1 MSSNE
6 LLEFRTSV
14 RALLDKHATSA
25 ALRSAMDTELGYDP
39 KLWRML
45 CEQVGVAALA
55 IPEQWGGAGAG
66 LVESLL
72 VVGELGRVVA
82 SVPMLGSAVLGVQAV
97 LLSGDEQAYARLLP
111 DLADGSRTAA
121 LCWADANGWD
131 TPGVTAT
138 NETLTGTAHYVLH
151 GAQADLLLILTDDG
165 LFETTPTSP
174 GVTITPTPS
183 LDPTRQ
189 LATINFTN
197 TPATRIGPAHAQPNG
212 AGDLTATGNH
222 TTAETSDLAN
232 AQTTDNLAN
241 AQSTGASHST
251 AANNPATLRQRLREI
266 AWAALAA
273 EQVGAARHCLEM
285 TVEYTASR
293 VQFGRPIGSFQ
304 ALKHRMADMYVLV
317 ESAESAA
324 LAAAQAVAENSPS
337 AAEDVWVARTHCT
350 EAFSQ
355 VAAETIQLHGGI
367 AITWEHDAHLY
378 FKRAHATAELFG
390 TPRRPATVA

>member
-14 RALLDKHATSA
+14 RALLGKHATSA
-25 ALRSAMDTELGYDP
+25 ALRTAMDTDLGYDP

-55 IPEQWGGAGAG
+55 VPEEWGGAGAG
-66 LVESLL
+66 LVESLM
-72 VVGELGRVVA
+72 VVGELGRTL
-82 SVPMLGSAVLGVQAV
+82 SGVPMLGSAVLGVQAI
-97 LLSGDEQAYARLLP
+97 LLAGDEQSCARLLP

-121 LCWADANGWD
+121 LCWADAAGWD
-131 TPGVTAT
+131 SAGVSVAAGK
-138 NETLTGTAHYVLH
+138 LSGAAHYVLH
-151 GAQADLLLILTDDG
+151 GAQADLLLVLTEEG
-165 LFETTPTSP
+165 LFETTADAP
-174 GVTITPTPS
+174 GVTVAATPA
-183 LDPTRQ
+183 LDPTRK
-189 LATINFTN
+189 LATITFTDA
-197 TPATRIGPAHAQPNG
+197 PATRIGTGDPAA
-212 AGDLTATGNH
+212 
-222 TTAETSDLAN
+222 
-232 AQTTDNLAN
+232 
-241 AQSTGASHST
+241 
-251 AANNPATLRQRLREI
+251 LRRRLREI

-324 LAAAQAVAENSPS
+324 LAAALAVAEDSPS
-337 AAEDVWVARTHCT
+337 AAQDVWVARKHCT
-350 EAFSQ
+350 ETFST

-390 TPRRPATVA
+390 TGRRPVAA

>member
-14 RALLDKHATSA
+14 RALLGKHATSA
-25 ALRSAMDTELGYDP
+25 ALRTAMDTDLGYDP

-55 IPEQWGGAGAG
+55 VPEEWGGAGAG
-66 LVESLL
+66 LVESLM
-72 VVGELGRVVA
+72 VVGELGRTL
-82 SVPMLGSAVLGVQAV
+82 SGVPMLGSAVLGVQAI
-97 LLSGDEQAYARLLP
+97 LLADDEPSCARLLP

-131 TPGVTAT
+131 SLGVGVTEGKLSGA
-138 NETLTGTAHYVLH
+138 AHYVLH
-151 GAQADLLLILTDDG
+151 GAQADLLLVLTDDG
-165 LFETTPTSP
+165 LFETTADAP
-174 GVTITPTPS
+174 GVVVTATPT
-183 LDPTRQ
+183 LDPTRK
-189 LATINFTN
+189 LATITFTDA
-197 TPATRIGPAHAQPNG
+197 PATRIGT
-212 AGDLTATGNH
+212 GD
-222 TTAETSDLAN
+222 
-232 AQTTDNLAN
+232 
-241 AQSTGASHST
+241 
-251 AANNPATLRQRLREI
+251 PATLRRRLREI

-324 LAAAQAVAENSPS
+324 LAAAQAVAENSSS
-337 AAEDVWVARTHCT
+337 AAEDAWVARKHCT
-350 EAFSQ
+350 ETFST

-390 TPRRPATVA
+390 TGRRPVAA